1 MGQEYPR
8 MSTTS
13 PGPLAAPCVGPA
25 GVARC
30 ETIRPIRATLT
41 FVSHH
46 RIAPNV
52 DDSSDQLAAALAA
65 LRTELEL
72 PGEYPAEAVEEAR
85 HAVTTH
91 KIPARDLRD
100 VPFVTIDPATSTDL
114 DQALFI
120 DRSGTGYKVLYAIAD
135 VPSFVAPGGALDAAT
150 RQRGQTF
157 YAPDGRIPLHPEVI
171 SENAGS
177 LLADQDCGA
186 FVWDFDL
193 DTNAEV
199 RTVSVARAAVRS
211 RAKLSYKGAQQHIDD
226 GTAPPVLQLLKEVG
240 LKRVELERLRGGASL
255 NMPEQEIVQA
265 TDGGG
270 YRIVAAPSLPV
281 EDWNAQISLMT
292 GMAAA
297 QLMLEGK
304 VGILRTMPA
313 PDQRSLQHFKRQ
325 TTALGKPW
333 DGQIT
338 YGEYLR
344 TLDAADP
351 KQLAILHS
359 AGTLFR
365 GAGYTP
371 FDGEVPDTVIQA
383 AIGAPYA
390 HTTAPL
396 RRLIDRFVL
405 VICEALSNNREIPS
419 WAREALPSLP
429 DIMASSDQLAGR
441 LERAALDTVEAALV
455 ANLVGQE
462 FDAVVISGSKPS
474 NGNGNGNGNGS
485 GPYGVVQIA
494 EPAVTAR
501 CDGELES
508 GTKVRVRLVKADI
521 ASREIRFELQP

>member
-1 MGQEYPR
+1 MR
-8 MSTTS
+8 DN
-13 PGPLAAPCVGPA
+13 L
-25 GVARC
+25 
-30 ETIRPIRATLT
+30 I

-72 PGEYPAEAVEEAR
+72 PGAYPAGAVEEAR
-85 HAVTTH
+85 EAVADL
-91 KIPARDLRD
+91 KLPERDLRD
-100 VPFVTIDPATSTDL
+100 IPFVTIDPATSTDL

-120 DRSGTGYKVLYAIAD
+120 ERAGDGYKVLYAIAD
-135 VPSFVAPGGALDAAT
+135 VPSFVAPGGALDTET
-150 RQRGQTF
+150 RRRGQTF

-171 SENAGS
+171 SEHAGS
-177 LLADQDCGA
+177 LLAEQDCGA
-186 FVWDFDL
+186 FVWDFVL
-193 DTNAEV
+193 DAQAEAV
-199 RTVSVARAAVRS
+199 TVTVGRATVRS
-211 RAKLSYKGAQQHIDD
+211 RAKLSYKGVQEQIDD
-226 GTAPPVLQLLKEVG
+226 GTAPPVMQLLKEVG

-265 TDGGG
+265 ADGGG

-297 QLMLEGK
+297 QLMLDGK

-313 PDQRSLQHFKRQ
+313 PDERSLRHFKTQ

-333 DGQIT
+333 DGRIS

-344 TLDAADP
+344 TLDASDP

-365 GAGYTP
+365 GANYTP
-371 FDGEVPDTVIQA
+371 FDGEVPEVVIQA

-390 HTTAPL
+390 HSTAPL

-405 VICEALSNNREIPS
+405 VICEALSNNHDIPA

-429 DIMASSDQLAGR
+429 EIMASSDQLAGR

-455 ANLVGQE
+455 ANHIGQE
-462 FDAVVISGSKPS
+462 FDAVVISGSKPNGS
-474 NGNGNGNGNGS
+474 GNGNGNGKGNGTGKANGNG
-485 GPYGVVQIA
+485 GPYGIVQIR

-508 GTKVRVRLVKADI
+508 GTEVRVRLVKADI
-521 ASREIRFELQP
+521 ASREIRFELLP

>member
-1 MGQEYPR
+1 M
-8 MSTTS
+8 
-13 PGPLAAPCVGPA
+13 
-25 GVARC
+25 
-30 ETIRPIRATLT
+30 
-41 FVSHH
+41 SHH

-52 DDSSDQLAAALAA
+52 DDSSDRLAAAFAA

-72 PGEYPAEAVEEAR
+72 PGQYPAEAVEEAR
-85 HAVTTH
+85 QAVDNH
-91 KIPARDLRD
+91 RLPGRDLRD
-100 VPFVTIDPATSTDL
+100 TPFVTIDPATSTDL

-120 DRSGTGYKVLYAIAD
+120 DREGDGYKVLYAIAD
-135 VPSFVAPGGALDAAT
+135 VPSFVAPGGALDAET
-150 RQRGQTF
+150 RHRGQTF

-171 SENAGS
+171 SEHAGS
-177 LLADQDCGA
+177 LLAGQDCSA
-186 FVWDFDL
+186 FVWDFQL
-193 DTNAEV
+193 DADAEI
-199 RTVSVARAAVRS
+199 TAVSVARGTVRS
-211 RAKLSYKGAQQHIDD
+211 RAKLSYKGAQEQIDD

-240 LKRVELERLRGGASL
+240 LKRVELERRRGGASL

-265 TDGGG
+265 TGGGG
-270 YRIVAAPSLPV
+270 YRIAAAPSLPV

-297 QLMLEGK
+297 QLMLDGK

-313 PDQRSLQHFKRQ
+313 PDERSLLHFKRQ
-325 TTALGKPW
+325 TKALGKPW
-333 DGQIT
+333 DGEVS

-344 TLDAADP
+344 TLDASDP

-371 FDGEVPDTVIQA
+371 FDGEIPANIVQS

-405 VICEALSNNREIPS
+405 VICEALCNGHEIPA
-419 WAREALPSLP
+419 WAREALPTLP
-429 DIMASSDQLAGR
+429 VVMAASDQLAGR
-441 LERAALDTVEAALV
+441 LERMALDTAEAALV
-455 ANLVGQE
+455 ANHIGEE

-474 NGNGNGNGNGS
+474 NGNSNGNGNGPF
-485 GPYGVVQIA
+485 GIVQIA

-508 GTKVRVRLVKADI
+508 GTKVRVQLLKADI
-521 ASREIRFELQP
+521 ASREIRFALLP

>member
-1 MGQEYPR
+1 M
-8 MSTTS
+8 
-13 PGPLAAPCVGPA
+13 
-25 GVARC
+25 
-30 ETIRPIRATLT
+30 
-41 FVSHH
+41 
-46 RIAPNV
+46 
-52 DDSSDQLAAALAA
+52 
-65 LRTELEL
+65 EL
-72 PGEYPAEAVEEAR
+72 PSAYPAEAVAEAQQ
-85 HAVTTH
+85 AVENLRL
-91 KIPARDLRD
+91 PEQDLRD

-120 DRSGTGYKVLYAIAD
+120 DRAGEGYKVLYAIAD
-135 VPSFVAPGGALDAAT
+135 VPSFVAPGGALDDET

-177 LLADQDCGA
+177 LLADQDCAA

-193 DTNAEV
+193 NADAEV
-199 RTVSVARAAVRS
+199 MSVSVARAAVRS
-211 RAKLSYKGAQQHIDD
+211 RAKLSYKGAQQQIDD

-240 LKRVELERLRGGASL
+240 LKRVELERQRGGASL

-313 PDQRSLQHFKRQ
+313 PDERSLQHFKRQ
-325 TTALGKPW
+325 TAALGKPW
-333 DGQIT
+333 DGHVT

-344 TLDAADP
+344 TLDASDP
-351 KQLAILHS
+351 RQLAILHS

-405 VICEALSNNREIPS
+405 VICEALSNNKDIPR

-429 DIMASSDQLAGR
+429 EIMAASDQMAGR

-455 ANLVGQE
+455 ANHVGRE

-474 NGNGNGNGNGS
+474 NGNSNGTRSNGNGNGS
-485 GPYGVVQIA
+485 GPYGVIQIA

-508 GTKVRVRLVKADI
+508 GTTVRVRLVKADI
-521 ASREIRFELQP
+521 ASREIRFELQQ

>member
-1 MGQEYPR
+1 M
-8 MSTTS
+8 
-13 PGPLAAPCVGPA
+13 
-25 GVARC
+25 
-30 ETIRPIRATLT
+30 
-41 FVSHH
+41 SHH

-72 PGEYPAEAVEEAR
+72 PGEYPAEAVQEAR
-85 HAVTTH
+85 DAVESLRL
-91 KIPARDLRD
+91 PGRDLRH
-100 VPFVTIDPATSTDL
+100 VTFVTIDPATSTDL
-114 DQALFI
+114 DQALYI
-120 DRSGTGYKVLYAIAD
+120 ERAGEGYKVLYAIAD
-135 VPSFVAPGGALDAAT
+135 VPSFVAPGGALDSET
-150 RQRGQTF
+150 RHRGQTL
-157 YAPDGRIPLHPEVI
+157 YAPDGRIPLHPEII

-177 LLADQDCGA
+177 LLANQDCGA

-193 DTNAEV
+193 DAKAEV
-199 RTVSVARAAVRS
+199 VNVSVARATVRS
-211 RAKLSYKGAQQHIDD
+211 RAKLSYAGAQQQIDD

-255 NMPEQEIVQA
+255 NMPEQEIVQV
-265 TDGGG
+265 TDGG

-297 QLMLEGK
+297 QLMLDGK
-304 VGILRTMPA
+304 IGILRTMPA
-313 PDQRSLQHFKRQ
+313 PDERSLQHFKRQ
-325 TTALGKPW
+325 TAALGKPW
-333 DGQIT
+333 DGKVS

-344 TLDAADP
+344 TLDASDP

-371 FDGEVPDTVIQA
+371 FDGEVPETVIQA

-405 VICEALSNNREIPS
+405 VICEALCNNKEIPR

-429 DIMASSDQLAGR
+429 EIMGASDQLAGR
-441 LERAALDTVEAALV
+441 LERAALDTVEAAL
-455 ANLVGQE
+455 AAGHVGQE

-474 NGNGNGNGNGS
+474 NGNGNNGNGSRGNGNGN
-485 GPYGVVQIA
+485 GAPYGVVQIA

-508 GTKVRVRLVKADI
+508 GTKVRVRLVKAEI
-521 ASREIRFELQP
+521 ATREIRFELLG

>member
-1 MGQEYPR
+1 MR
-8 MSTTS
+8 ASK
-13 PGPLAAPCVGPA
+13 
-25 GVARC
+25 
-30 ETIRPIRATLT
+30 TIGTFRANLI

-85 HAVTTH
+85 QAVE
-91 KIPARDLRD
+91 KLELPVQDLRD
-100 VPFVTIDPATSTDL
+100 IPFVTIDPATSTDL

-120 DRSGTGYKVLYAIAD
+120 ERAGDGYKVLYAIAD
-135 VPSFVAPGGALDAAT
+135 VPAFVAPGGALDTET

-177 LLADQDCGA
+177 LLADQDCSA

-193 DTNAEV
+193 DENAEV
-199 RTVSVARAAVRS
+199 LSVTVARAAVRS
-211 RAKLSYKGAQQHIDD
+211 RAKLSYKGAQQKIDD
-226 GTAPPVLQLLKEVG
+226 DAAPPVLQLLKEVG
-240 LKRVELERLRGGASL
+240 LKRVELERRRGGASL

-270 YRIVAAPSLPV
+270 YKIVAAPSLPV

-297 QLMLEGK
+297 QMMLDGK

-313 PDQRSLQHFKRQ
+313 PDDRSLLHFKRQ
-325 TTALGKPW
+325 TSALGKPW
-333 DGQIT
+333 DGQVS

-344 TLDAADP
+344 TLDATDP

-371 FDGEVPDTVIQA
+371 FDGDVPANVIQA

-405 VICEALSNNREIPS
+405 VICEALSNNHDIPA
-419 WAREALPSLP
+419 WARAALPSLP
-429 DIMASSDQLAGR
+429 EIMASSDQVAGR

-455 ANLVGQE
+455 ANHIGQE
-462 FDAVVISGSKPS
+462 FEAVVISGSKPTNGNARGNGNN
-474 NGNGNGNGNGS
+474 NGNGNG
-485 GPYGVVQIA
+485 PFGVIQIA
-494 EPAVTAR
+494 DPAVTAR
-501 CDGELES
+501 CEGEMES
-508 GTKVRVRLVKADI
+508 GTEVRVRLLKADI
-521 ASREIRFELQP
+521 ASREIRFELLS

>member
-1 MGQEYPR
+1 M
-8 MSTTS
+8 
-13 PGPLAAPCVGPA
+13 
-25 GVARC
+25 
-30 ETIRPIRATLT
+30 
-41 FVSHH
+41 SHH

-85 HAVTTH
+85 QAVADLEL
-91 KIPARDLRD
+91 PGQDLRH

-120 DRSGTGYKVLYAIAD
+120 DRAGDGYKVLYAIAD
-135 VPSFVAPGGALDAAT
+135 VPSFVEPGGALDNET
-150 RQRGQTF
+150 RHRGQTF

-177 LLADQDCGA
+177 LLADQDCSA

-193 DTNAEV
+193 DADAEV
-199 RTVSVARAAVRS
+199 LAVTVARAAVRS
-211 RAKLSYKGAQQHIDD
+211 RAKLSYKGAQQQLDD

-240 LKRVELERLRGGASL
+240 LKRVELERQRGGASL

-281 EDWNAQISLMT
+281 EDWNAQMSLMT

-297 QLMLEGK
+297 QMMLDGK

-313 PDQRSLQHFKRQ
+313 PDDRSLLHFKRQ
-325 TTALGKPW
+325 TSALGKPW
-333 DGQIT
+333 DGQVS

-344 TLDAADP
+344 TLDASDP
-351 KQLAILHS
+351 QQLAILHS
-359 AGTLFR
+359 AGMLFR

-371 FDGEVPDTVIQA
+371 FDGELPAIVTQA

-390 HTTAPL
+390 HATAPL

-405 VICEALSNNREIPS
+405 VICEALSNNHDIPQ

-429 DIMASSDQLAGR
+429 EIMAASDQLAGR

-455 ANLVGQE
+455 ANHVGQE

-474 NGNGNGNGNGS
+474 NGAGSKAANGNGGNNGGSNGNG
-485 GPYGVVQIA
+485 PFGVIQISD
-494 EPAVTAR
+494 PAVTAR
-501 CDGELES
+501 CDGEMES
-508 GTKVRVRLVKADI
+508 GTTVRVRLLKADI
-521 ASREIRFELQP
+521 ASREIRFELLP

>member
-1 MGQEYPR
+1 MR
-8 MSTTS
+8 DN
-13 PGPLAAPCVGPA
+13 L
-25 GVARC
+25 
-30 ETIRPIRATLT
+30 I

-72 PGEYPAEAVEEAR
+72 PGVYPAGAVEEAR
-85 HAVTTH
+85 EAVADL
-91 KIPARDLRD
+91 KLPERDLRD
-100 VPFVTIDPATSTDL
+100 IPFVTIDPATSTDL

-120 DRSGTGYKVLYAIAD
+120 ERAGDGYKVLYAIAD
-135 VPSFVAPGGALDAAT
+135 VPSFVAPGGALDTET
-150 RQRGQTF
+150 RRRGQTF

-171 SENAGS
+171 SEHAGS
-177 LLADQDCGA
+177 LLAEQDCGA
-186 FVWDFDL
+186 FVWDFVL
-193 DTNAEV
+193 DAQAE
-199 RTVSVARAAVRS
+199 TVTVTVGRATVRS
-211 RAKLSYKGAQQHIDD
+211 RAKLSYKGVQEQIDD

-265 TDGGG
+265 ADGGG

-297 QLMLEGK
+297 QLMLDGK

-313 PDQRSLQHFKRQ
+313 PDERSLRHFKTQ

-333 DGQIT
+333 DGRIS

-344 TLDAADP
+344 TLDASDP

-365 GAGYTP
+365 GANYTP
-371 FDGEVPDTVIQA
+371 FDGEVPEVVIQA

-405 VICEALSNNREIPS
+405 VICEALSNNHDIPA

-429 DIMASSDQLAGR
+429 EIMASSDQLAGR

-455 ANLVGQE
+455 ANHIGQE
-462 FDAVVISGSKPS
+462 FDAVVISGSKPNGS
-474 NGNGNGNGNGS
+474 GNGNGNGKGNGTGKANGNG
-485 GPYGVVQIA
+485 GPYGIVQIR

-508 GTKVRVRLVKADI
+508 GTEVRVRLVKADI
-521 ASREIRFELQP
+521 ASREIRFELLP